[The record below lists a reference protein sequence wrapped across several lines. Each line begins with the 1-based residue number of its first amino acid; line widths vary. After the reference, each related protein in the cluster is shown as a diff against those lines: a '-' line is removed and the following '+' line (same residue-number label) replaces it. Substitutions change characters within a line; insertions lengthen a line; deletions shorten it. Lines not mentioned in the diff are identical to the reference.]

1 MTKMITNKKLS
12 LVGDDN
18 NNKLSMPGTL
28 GEDNNKQWWDCWTKG
43 KKSSIAKEYRWM
55 KCKWQVF
62 SVFPD
67 HSFLSFL
74 LYFF

>member
-1 MTKMITNKKLS
+1 
-12 LVGDDN
+12 
-18 NNKLSMPGTL
+18 L